1 MASSNLWEECLKVE
15 IDIDA
20 PWNEG
25 ARLEVEDW
33 LTSFQS
39 NEDRQRLFCMGNIVV
54 PLQASQDRRSLEG
67 SRPMFKFS
75 DFCQTWFRSWAP
87 FFWPSSQSVSQLH
100 ISTNATD
107 NSCCKSP
114 LHLTFTRQSESFTSQ
129 VKSADSMPALGLPTP
144 CP

>member
-1 MASSNLWEECLKVE
+1 MKVE

-54 PLQASQDRRSLEG
+54 PLQAKGRLG
-67 SRPMFKFS
+67 G
-75 DFCQTWFRSWAP
+75 
-87 FFWPSSQSVSQLH
+87 
-100 ISTNATD
+100 I
-107 NSCCKSP
+107 
-114 LHLTFTRQSESFTSQ
+114 
-129 VKSADSMPALGLPTP
+129 ADIQAKIGEV
-144 CP
+144 

>member
-20 PWNEG
+20 PWTEG

-54 PLQASQDRRSLEG
+54 PLQAKAGLG
-67 SRPMFKFS
+67 
-75 DFCQTWFRSWAP
+75 
-87 FFWPSSQSVSQLH
+87 V
-100 ISTNATD
+100 I
-107 NSCCKSP
+107 
-114 LHLTFTRQSESFTSQ
+114 
-129 VKSADSMPALGLPTP
+129 ADIQAKIGEV
-144 CP
+144 

>member
-54 PLQASQDRRSLEG
+54 PLQAKVGLG
-67 SRPMFKFS
+67 
-75 DFCQTWFRSWAP
+75 
-87 FFWPSSQSVSQLH
+87 V
-100 ISTNATD
+100 I
-107 NSCCKSP
+107 
-114 LHLTFTRQSESFTSQ
+114 
-129 VKSADSMPALGLPTP
+129 ADIQAKIGEV
-144 CP
+144 